1 MLQCDVIVSG
11 DRNAFVKGPQK
22 EIKGYSSA
30 SATGLSHQ
38 QNSPSLTE
46 SKLTTV
52 RNSKLHINWQRWT
65 KVTISVAAVTL
76 LCTCTPMP
84 SLIDQIKTLEALRVV
99 TRYGPLAYYRGPD
112 DMPEG
117 PEYEVAR
124 RSADELVGTLK
135 ITSVRSYMGNSPA

>member
-84 SLIDQIKTLEALRVV
+84 SLIDQIKTLGELRVV
-99 TRYGPLAYYRGPD
+99 TRNGPLAYYRGPHD
-112 DMPEG
+112 IPEG
-117 PEYEVAR
+117 PDYDLALPFTDPLPV
-124 RSADELVGTLK
+124 TLN
-135 ITSVRSYMGNSPA
+135 TTATPRYLA